1 MAVNEKLAK
10 IRKIHHLTQKE
21 VASRL
26 NITDSALSNYECG
39 KRIPSHDFL
48 LNFAKALNLNN
59 EETNDLLFDRDVKDS
74 NEYYITK
81 PFDRQSFIILEPE
94 KLKQLP
100 PSELAKIKDYAEMV
114 YDHYQLRKRRRS
126 KST

>member
-21 VASRL
+21 VATRL

-39 KRIPSHDFL
+39 RRVPSHDFL
-48 LNFAKALNLNN
+48 LKFAKALNLSS
-59 EETNDLLFDRDVKDS
+59 EETHDLIFDRDVNDS
-74 NEYYITK
+74 YDPYITK
-81 PFDRQSFIILEPE
+81 PFDRQSFIILDAE

-100 PSELAKIKDYAEMV
+100 PSELIKIKEYAEMI
-114 YDHYQLRKRRRS
+114 YDHYQFSKRRRS
-126 KST
+126 KRT